1 MPNIRFKDVYDETS
15 ANTLLKENKNS
26 EYIDYL
32 KSLQNTITDIGDRN
46 RLSASIARL
55 STELS
60 KENYTINKVRSL
72 HGEEGVEKYN
82 FLKAVESGTSLSGN
96 TYWDKFKKQSDI
108 LGSELDE
115 DGNITR
121 RAESLSFAFDTEYDF
136 NNFLESTGY
145 NIKSLQENGI
155 VYGKMKG
162 RPYISVDKGNREF
175 INIIKGVNSI
185 DDFHEEKGIINTISQ
200 YATRAIGRADRQLAI
215 HNEGILDRLK
225 GIYLAGR
232 EITGAGVSMY
242 WHEPRVLMTSFDEE
256 GREIKKMSAD
266 SDGLFSFYEALGD
279 NMLTD
284 YKSAKELM
292 SDVEGTEEE
301 RPQQVQRLGYL
312 TYNQS
317 KAMDYLNK
325 TSDYDYYNKFIA
337 EEFRRADIEIMNS
350 HLGNF
355 KVYSTIDGDYM
366 QEVPYEDIQKIED
379 LIHNAI
385 SEGGNTN
392 EGRRVSYETG
402 ILGTDAGLY
411 ITIAPKSNENKIS
424 DDKQNLQNTLP
435 GRTFFIKGML
445 DNVTEDAINRRS
457 EWRAYKEVQQMTNWN
472 YDFYFE
478 DGSKITNCNN
488 YSAIYVDNYG
498 KKREIDK
505 GTMHNLINKE
515 FAVQDAKSYLTAL
528 YKDAIVNNN
537 TDDIQNYII
546 ETAKGVSINIIN
558 ETSPNLLPNE
568 YKRQVLELY
577 SNLLKDIGIKV
588 TDNNK

>member
-1 MPNIRFKDVYDETS
+1 MPNIRFKDVYDEAS
-15 ANTLLKENKNS
+15 ANTLLEQNKNS

-32 KSLQNTITDIGDRN
+32 KSLQNSITDIGDRN
-46 RLSASIARL
+46 KLSASIARL

-60 KENYTINKVRSL
+60 KENYTINKVRNL

-96 TYWDKFKKQSDI
+96 TYWDNFKKQSDI

-136 NNFLESTGY
+136 NNFLEATGY
-145 NIKSLQENGI
+145 NIKALQENGI

-162 RPYISVDKGNREF
+162 KPYISVDKGNREF
-175 INIIKGVNSI
+175 INVIKGVNSI
-185 DDFHEEKGIINTISQ
+185 DDYHQNPNYLENINR
-200 YATRAIGRADRQLAI
+200 ALGVPLNRAI
-215 HNEGILDRLK
+215 
-225 GIYLAGR
+225 R
-232 EITGAGVSMY
+232 EINVHNDSFSDKLYGIGSAVGKFFKSIIGPY
-242 WHEPRVLMTSFDEE
+242 GESHVLMTSFDEN
-256 GREIKKMSAD
+256 GIEIKKAYGD
-266 SDGLFSFYEALGD
+266 KVTNFDYDALGD
-279 NMLTD
+279 NLLKE
-284 YKSAKELM
+284 YKSAKSLL
-292 SDVEGTEEE
+292 SDVETMEEE
-301 RPQQVQRLGYL
+301 RIQQVQRLGYL

-355 KVYSTIDGDYM
+355 EVYSTIDGDYM
-366 QEVPYEDIQKIED
+366 QEVPYEDIQEIED

-445 DNVTEDAINRRS
+445 DNVTEDAINRKS

-537 TDDIQNYII
+537 TDDIKNYII
-546 ETAKGVSINIIN
+546 ETAKGISINVIN
-558 ETSPNLLPNE
+558 ETSPNSLPNE

-577 SNLLKDIGIKV
+577 SKLLKDIGIKV

>member
-1 MPNIRFKDVYDETS
+1 MPNIRFKDVYDEN

-32 KSLQNTITDIGDRN
+32 KSLQNKITDIGDRN
-46 RLSASIARL
+46 RLSSTIAKL

-72 HGEEGVEKYN
+72 YGEEGVEKYN
-82 FLKAVESGTSLSGN
+82 FLKAVDSGTSLSGN
-96 TYWDKFKKQSDI
+96 VYWDNFKKQSDI
-108 LGSELDE
+108 LGSELDD

-136 NNFLESTGY
+136 NNFLETTGY
-145 NIKSLQENGI
+145 NVNSLQQNGI

-162 RPYISVDKGNREF
+162 KPYISIDKGNKEF
-175 INIIKGVNSI
+175 INVIKGVNSI
-185 DDFHEEKGIINTISQ
+185 DDFHEEKGFVNNISQ
-200 YATRAIGRADRQLAI
+200 YASRSFSRADRQLAI
-215 HNEGILDRLK
+215 HNEGFLDRLY
-225 GIYLAGR
+225 GLYLAGK
-232 EITGAGVSMY
+232 EITGAGVNMY
-242 WHEPRVLMTSFDEE
+242 WHEPRVLMTSFDES
-256 GREIKKMSAD
+256 GRQIKQTSAD
-266 SDGLFSFYEALGD
+266 KDGLFKFYKALGD
-279 NMLTD
+279 DILTD
-284 YKSAKELM
+284 YKSAKSLL
-292 SDVEGTEEE
+292 SDLGTEEE
-301 RPQQVQRLGYL
+301 RPQQIQRLGYL

-350 HLGNF
+350 HLGDF

-366 QEVPYEDIQKIED
+366 QEVPYEDIPKIED

-411 ITIAPKSNENKIS
+411 ITIAPKSDKNLIS
-424 DDKQNLQNTLP
+424 DDKQNLQNILP
-435 GRTFFIKGML
+435 SRTFFIKGML
-445 DNVTEDAINRRS
+445 DNVTQDAINGRT

-478 DGSKITNCNN
+478 DGSKITECNN
-488 YSAIYVDNYG
+488 YSGIYVDNYG
-498 KKREIDK
+498 RKREIDK
-505 GTMHNLINKE
+505 ATMQNLINKE
-515 FAVQDAKSYLTAL
+515 FAIQDAKSYLIAL
-528 YKDAIVNNN
+528 YKDAMINGNDANINN
-537 TDDIQNYII
+537 TIN
-546 ETAKGVSINIIN
+546 ELAKGVSSNIIN

-577 SNLLKDIGIKV
+577 TKLLKDIGFSL
-588 TDNNK
+588 TENNK

>member
-1 MPNIRFKDVYDETS
+1 MPNIRFKDVYDEN

-32 KSLQNTITDIGDRN
+32 KGLQNKITDIGDRN
-46 RLSASIARL
+46 RLSSTIAKL

-82 FLKAVESGTSLSGN
+82 FLKAVDSGTSLSGN
-96 TYWDKFKKQSDI
+96 AYWDNFKKQSDI

-121 RAESLSFAFDTEYDF
+121 KAESLSFAFDTEYDF
-136 NNFLESTGY
+136 NNFLEATGY
-145 NIKSLQENGI
+145 NINSLQQNGI

-162 RPYISVDKGNREF
+162 KPYISIDKGNKEF
-175 INIIKGVNSI
+175 INVIKGVNSV
-185 DDFHEEKGIINTISQ
+185 DDLHQTPSALEAIN
-200 YATRAIGRADRQLAI
+200 RAVGLPLKRASREINI
-215 HNEGILDRLK
+215 HNEGFLDRLY
-225 GIYLAGR
+225 GLGSAAGAFLKTL
-232 EITGAGVSMY
+232 IPNPAGSY
-242 WHEPRVLMTSFDEE
+242 VLMTSFDAQ
-256 GREIKKMSAD
+256 GREIKNVYAD
-266 SDGLFSFYEALGD
+266 KATTFGYDALGD
-279 NMLTD
+279 NLLKD
-284 YKSAKELM
+284 YKSAKSLL
-292 SDVEGTEEE
+292 SDLGTEEE
-301 RPQQVQRLGYL
+301 RPQQIQRLGYL

-350 HLGNF
+350 HLGDF
-355 KVYSTIDGDYM
+355 KVYSTIDGDFM
-366 QEVPYEDIQKIED
+366 QEVPYKDIPKIED

-411 ITIAPKSNENKIS
+411 ITIAPKSDKNLIS
-424 DDKQNLQNTLP
+424 DDKQNLQNILP
-435 GRTFFIKGML
+435 SRTFFIKGML
-445 DNVTEDAINRRS
+445 DNVTQDAINGRT

-478 DGSKITNCNN
+478 DGSKITECNN
-488 YSAIYVDNYG
+488 YSGIYVDNYG
-498 KKREIDK
+498 RKREIDK
-505 GTMHNLINKE
+505 ATMQNLINKE
-515 FAVQDAKSYLTAL
+515 FAIQDAKSYLIAL
-528 YKDAIVNNN
+528 YKDAMINGNN
-537 TDDIQNYII
+537 TNINNTIN
-546 ETAKGVSINIIN
+546 ELAKGISSNIIN

-577 SNLLKDIGIKV
+577 TKLLKDIGFSL
-588 TDNNK
+588 TENNK

>member
-1 MPNIRFKDVYDETS
+1 MPNIRFKDVYDES

-32 KSLQNTITDIGDRN
+32 KSLQNKITDIGDRN
-46 RLSASIARL
+46 RLSSTIAKL

-60 KENYTINKVRSL
+60 KENYTINRVRSL

-82 FLKAVESGTSLSGN
+82 FLKAVDSGTSLSGN
-96 TYWDKFKKQSDI
+96 AYWDNFKKQSDI

-115 DGNITR
+115 EGNITR

-136 NNFLESTGY
+136 NNFLETTGY
-145 NIKSLQENGI
+145 NINSLQQNGI
-155 VYGKMKG
+155 IYGKMKG
-162 RPYISVDKGNREF
+162 KPYISIDKGNKEF
-175 INIIKGVNSI
+175 INVIKGVNSI
-185 DDFHEEKGIINTISQ
+185 DDLNQTPSALEAIDRAVGLPLKRASREIN
-200 YATRAIGRADRQLAI
+200 I
-215 HNEGILDRLK
+215 HNKGFLDRLY
-225 GIYLAGR
+225 GLGSAIGSFAGSIIPHS
-232 EITGAGVSMY
+232 ES
-242 WHEPRVLMTSFDEE
+242 HVLMTSFDEQ
-256 GREIKKMSAD
+256 GREIKSTYGDKVGTFKSYD
-266 SDGLFSFYEALGD
+266 ALGD
-279 NMLTD
+279 NLLKD
-284 YKSAKELM
+284 YKSAKSLL
-292 SDVEGTEEE
+292 SDLGTEEE
-301 RPQQVQRLGYL
+301 RPQQIQRLGYL

-350 HLGNF
+350 HLGDF

-366 QEVPYEDIQKIED
+366 QEVPYEDISKIED

-385 SEGGNTN
+385 SEGGDTN

-411 ITIAPKSNENKIS
+411 ITIAPKSDKNLIS

-445 DNVTEDAINRRS
+445 DNVTQDAINGRT

-478 DGSKITNCNN
+478 DGSKITECNN
-488 YSAIYVDNYG
+488 YSGIYVDNYG
-498 KKREIDK
+498 RKREIDK
-505 GTMHNLINKE
+505 STMQNLINKE
-515 FAVQDAKSYLTAL
+515 FAIQDAKSYLIAL
-528 YKDAIVNNN
+528 YKDAMINGNDAN
-537 TDDIQNYII
+537 ISNKIN
-546 ETAKGVSINIIN
+546 ELAKGISSNIID

-577 SNLLKDIGIKV
+577 TKLLKDIGFNL
-588 TDNNK
+588 TENNK

>member
-1 MPNIRFKDVYDETS
+1 MPEIRFKDVYDEKG
-15 ANTLLKENKNS
+15 ANTLLEENKNS

-32 KSLQNTITDIGDRN
+32 KSLQNKITDIGDRN

-60 KENYTINKVRSL
+60 KENYNINKVRSL

-82 FLKAVESGTSLSGN
+82 FIKAVESGTSLSGN
-96 TYWDKFKKQSDI
+96 TYWDNFKKQSDI
-108 LGSELDE
+108 LGSEVDK

-121 RAESLSFAFDTEYDF
+121 RAENLSFTFDTEYDF
-136 NNFLESTGY
+136 NNFLEATGY
-145 NIKSLQENGI
+145 NVKSLQESGI
-155 VYGKMKG
+155 IYGKMKG
-162 RPYISVDKGNREF
+162 KPYIFIDKGNKEF
-175 INIIKGVNSI
+175 INVIKGVNSI
-185 DDFHEEKGIINTISQ
+185 DDYHQTSNSLDAVSRSLGIPLS
-200 YATRAIGRADRQLAI
+200 RASREMNI
-215 HNEGILDRLK
+215 HTNGFSDRLYGLGSAVGTFFK
-225 GIYLAGR
+225 SFVAHG
-232 EITGAGVSMY
+232 ES
-242 WHEPRVLMTSFDEE
+242 HVLMTSFDDQ
-256 GREIKKMSAD
+256 GREIKRVYGDKVTNFD
-266 SDGLFSFYEALGD
+266 YDALGD
-279 NMLTD
+279 NLLKD
-284 YKSAKELM
+284 YKSAKSLL
-292 SDVEGTEEE
+292 SDLETTEEE

-325 TSDYDYYNKFIA
+325 TSDYDYYNKFIT

-350 HLGNF
+350 HLGDF

-366 QEVPYEDIQKIED
+366 QEVPYDDIQKIED

-411 ITIAPKSNENKIS
+411 ITIAPKSDKNLIS

-445 DNVTEDAINRRS
+445 DNVTEDAINRRT

-488 YSAIYVDNYG
+488 YSGTYVDTYG
-498 KKREIDK
+498 QKREIDK
-505 GTMHNLINKE
+505 GTMQNLINKE

-537 TDDIQNYII
+537 ASNINNKIN
-546 ETAKGVSINIIN
+546 ELAKGLSIQIIN

-577 SNLLKDIGIKV
+577 TKLLKDIGIDL
-588 TDNNK
+588 TENNK

>member
-1 MPNIRFKDVYDETS
+1 MPNIRFKDVYDEAS
-15 ANTLLKENKNS
+15 ANTLLEQNKNS

-32 KSLQNTITDIGDRN
+32 KSLQNSITDIGDRN

-136 NNFLESTGY
+136 NNFLEATGY
-145 NIKSLQENGI
+145 NIKALQENGI

-162 RPYISVDKGNREF
+162 KPYISVDKGNREF
-175 INIIKGVNSI
+175 INVIKGVNSI
-185 DDFHEEKGIINTISQ
+185 DDYHQNPDYLENINR
-200 YATRAIGRADRQLAI
+200 ALGVPLNRAIREVNI
-215 HNEGILDRLK
+215 HNDSFSDKLYGIGSAVGK
-225 GIYLAGR
+225 FFKSIIGPYG
-232 EITGAGVSMY
+232 ES
-242 WHEPRVLMTSFDEE
+242 HVLMTSFDEQ
-256 GREIKKMSAD
+256 GREIKKVYGD
-266 SDGLFSFYEALGD
+266 KVTNFDYDALGD
-279 NMLTD
+279 NLLKE
-284 YKSAKELM
+284 YKSAKSLL
-292 SDVEGTEEE
+292 SDVETMEEE
-301 RPQQVQRLGYL
+301 RIQQVQRLGYL

-411 ITIAPKSNENKIS
+411 ITIAPKSDENKIS

-478 DGSKITNCNN
+478 DGSKITNCDN
-488 YSAIYVDNYG
+488 YSGIYIDNYG
-498 KKREIDK
+498 QKREIDK
-505 GTMHNLINKE
+505 GTMQNLINKE

-537 TDDIQNYII
+537 TNNIEDDIKKL
-546 ETAKGVSINIIN
+546 AKGISINVID

-577 SNLLKDIGIKV
+577 TKLLKDIGIDITK
-588 TDNNK
+588 NNK

>member
-1 MPNIRFKDVYDETS
+1 MPNIRFKDVYDEN

-32 KSLQNTITDIGDRN
+32 KSLQNKITDIGDRN
-46 RLSASIARL
+46 RLSSTIAKL

-82 FLKAVESGTSLSGN
+82 FLKAVDSGTSLSGN
-96 TYWDKFKKQSDI
+96 AYWDNFKKQSDI
-108 LGSELDE
+108 LGSELDD

-136 NNFLESTGY
+136 NNFLEATGY
-145 NIKSLQENGI
+145 NVNSLQQNGI
-155 VYGKMKG
+155 IYGKMKG
-162 RPYISVDKGNREF
+162 KPYISIDKGNKEF
-175 INIIKGVNSI
+175 INVIKGVNSI
-185 DDFHEEKGIINTISQ
+185 DDLNQTSGVLETINRI
-200 YATRAIGRADRQLAI
+200 AGLPLTRASREINI
-215 HNEGILDRLK
+215 HNDGFLDRLY
-225 GIYLAGR
+225 GLGSAIGSFAGSFIPHG
-232 EITGAGVSMY
+232 ES
-242 WHEPRVLMTSFDEE
+242 HVLMTSFDEH
-256 GREIKKMSAD
+256 GREIKSTYGDKVGTFKSYD
-266 SDGLFSFYEALGD
+266 ALGD
-279 NMLTD
+279 NLLKD
-284 YKSAKELM
+284 YKSAKSLL
-292 SDVEGTEEE
+292 SDLGTEEE
-301 RPQQVQRLGYL
+301 RPQQIQRLGYL

-350 HLGNF
+350 HLGDY
-355 KVYSTIDGDYM
+355 KVYSTIDGDFM
-366 QEVPYEDIQKIED
+366 QEVPYKDISKIED

-411 ITIAPKSNENKIS
+411 ITIAPKSDKNLIS
-424 DDKQNLQNTLP
+424 DDKQNLQNILP
-435 GRTFFIKGML
+435 SRTFFIKGML
-445 DNVTEDAINRRS
+445 DNITQDAINRRT
-457 EWRAYKEVQQMTNWN
+457 EWRAYKEVQQMINWN

-478 DGSKITNCNN
+478 DGSKITECNN
-488 YSAIYVDNYG
+488 YSGIYVDNYG

-505 GTMHNLINKE
+505 ATMQNLINKE
-515 FAVQDAKSYLTAL
+515 FAIQDAKSYLIAL
-528 YKDAIVNNN
+528 YKDAMINGNDANINN
-537 TDDIQNYII
+537 TIN
-546 ETAKGVSINIIN
+546 ELAKGVSSQIIN

-577 SNLLKDIGIKV
+577 TKLLKDIGFSL
-588 TDNNK
+588 TENNK

>member
-1 MPNIRFKDVYDETS
+1 MPEIRFKDVYDEAS
-15 ANTLLKENKNS
+15 ANALLDENKNS
-26 EYIDYL
+26 EYINYL
-32 KSLQNTITDIGDRN
+32 KSLQNKITDIGDRN

-60 KENYTINKVRSL
+60 KENYNINKVRSL

-82 FLKAVESGTSLSGN
+82 FIKAVESGTSLSGN
-96 TYWDKFKKQSDI
+96 IYWDNFKKQSDI
-108 LGSELDE
+108 LGSEVDK

-121 RAESLSFAFDTEYDF
+121 RAENLSFTFDTEYDF
-136 NNFLESTGY
+136 NNFLDATGY
-145 NIKSLQENGI
+145 NVKSLQESGI

-162 RPYISVDKGNREF
+162 KPYISVDKGNKEF
-175 INIIKGVNSI
+175 INVIKGVNSI
-185 DDFHEEKGIINTISQ
+185 DDYHQTPNALEAVNRALSAPLNRASREINIHTDSFSDRL
-200 YATRAIGRADRQLAI
+200 YGLGSAIGTFFKSFIA
-215 HNEGILDRLK
+215 HGE
-225 GIYLAGR
+225 
-232 EITGAGVSMY
+232 S
-242 WHEPRVLMTSFDEE
+242 HVLMTSFDDQ
-256 GREIKKMSAD
+256 GREIKSVYGDKVTNFD
-266 SDGLFSFYEALGD
+266 YDALGD
-279 NMLTD
+279 NLLKD
-284 YKSAKELM
+284 YKSAKSLLSEL
-292 SDVEGTEEE
+292 ETTEEE

-350 HLGNF
+350 HLGDF

-385 SEGGNTN
+385 SEGGDTN

-411 ITIAPKSNENKIS
+411 ITIAPKSDKNLIS

-445 DNVTEDAINRRS
+445 DNVTEDAINRRT

-488 YSAIYVDNYG
+488 YSGTYVDTYG
-498 KKREIDK
+498 QKREIDK
-505 GTMHNLINKE
+505 GTMQNLINKE

-537 TDDIQNYII
+537 ASNINSKIN
-546 ETAKGVSINIIN
+546 ELAKGLSIQIIN

-577 SNLLKDIGIKV
+577 TKLLKDIGINL
-588 TDNNK
+588 TENNK

>member
-1 MPNIRFKDVYDETS
+1 MPEIRFKDVYDEAS
-15 ANTLLKENKNS
+15 ANTLLDENKNS

-32 KSLQNTITDIGDRN
+32 KSLQNKITDIGDRN

-60 KENYTINKVRSL
+60 KENYNINKVRSL

-82 FLKAVESGTSLSGN
+82 FIKAVESGTSLSGN
-96 TYWDKFKKQSDI
+96 TYWDNFKKQSDI
-108 LGSELDE
+108 LGSEVDK

-121 RAESLSFAFDTEYDF
+121 RAENLSFTFDTEYDF
-136 NNFLESTGY
+136 NNFLEATGY
-145 NIKSLQENGI
+145 NVKSLQESGI
-155 VYGKMKG
+155 IYGKMKG
-162 RPYISVDKGNREF
+162 KPYISIDKGNKEF
-175 INIIKGVNSI
+175 INVIKGVNSI
-185 DDFHEEKGIINTISQ
+185 DDYHQTSNSLDAVSRSLGIPLS
-200 YATRAIGRADRQLAI
+200 RASREMNI
-215 HNEGILDRLK
+215 HTNGFSDRLYGLGSAVGTFFK
-225 GIYLAGR
+225 SFVAHG
-232 EITGAGVSMY
+232 ES
-242 WHEPRVLMTSFDEE
+242 HVLMTSFDDQ
-256 GREIKKMSAD
+256 GREIKSVYGDKITNFD
-266 SDGLFSFYEALGD
+266 YDALGD
-279 NMLTD
+279 NLLKD
-284 YKSAKELM
+284 YKSAKSLL
-292 SDVEGTEEE
+292 SDLETIEEE

-350 HLGNF
+350 HLGDF

-366 QEVPYEDIQKIED
+366 QEVKYEDIPKIED

-411 ITIAPKSNENKIS
+411 ITIAPKSDKNLIS

-445 DNVTEDAINRRS
+445 DNVTEDAINRRT

-488 YSAIYVDNYG
+488 YSGTYVDTYG
-498 KKREIDK
+498 QKREIDK
-505 GTMHNLINKE
+505 GTMQNLINKE

-537 TDDIQNYII
+537 ASNINSKIN
-546 ETAKGVSINIIN
+546 ELAKGLSIQIIN

-577 SNLLKDIGIKV
+577 TKLLKDIGIDL
-588 TDNNK
+588 TENNK

>member
-1 MPNIRFKDVYDETS
+1 MPNIRFKDVYDEN

-32 KSLQNTITDIGDRN
+32 KSLQTKITDIGDRN
-46 RLSASIARL
+46 RLSSTIAKL

-60 KENYTINKVRSL
+60 KENYTINRIRSL

-82 FLKAVESGTSLSGN
+82 FLKAVDSGTSLSGN
-96 TYWDKFKKQSDI
+96 AYWDNFKKQSDI

-115 DGNITR
+115 EGNITR

-136 NNFLESTGY
+136 NNFLEATGY
-145 NIKSLQENGI
+145 NVNSLQQNGI
-155 VYGKMKG
+155 IYGKMKG
-162 RPYISVDKGNREF
+162 KPYISIDKGNKEF
-175 INIIKGVNSI
+175 INVIKGVNSI
-185 DDFHEEKGIINTISQ
+185 DDLNQTPSALEAIDRAVGLPLKRASREIN
-200 YATRAIGRADRQLAI
+200 I
-215 HNEGILDRLK
+215 HNKGFLDRLY
-225 GIYLAGR
+225 GLGSAIGSFAGS
-232 EITGAGVSMY
+232 IIPHSNS
-242 WHEPRVLMTSFDEE
+242 HVLMTSFDEQ
-256 GREIKKMSAD
+256 GREIKSIYGDKVGTFKEYD
-266 SDGLFSFYEALGD
+266 ALGD
-279 NMLTD
+279 NLLKD
-284 YKSAKELM
+284 YKSAKSLL
-292 SDVEGTEEE
+292 SDLETEEE
-301 RPQQVQRLGYL
+301 RPQQIQRLGYL

-350 HLGNF
+350 HLGDF

-366 QEVPYEDIQKIED
+366 KEVPYEDIQKIED

-385 SEGGNTN
+385 SEGGDTN

-411 ITIAPKSNENKIS
+411 ITIAPKSDKNLIS

-445 DNVTEDAINRRS
+445 DNVTQDAINGRT

-478 DGSKITNCNN
+478 DGSKITECNN
-488 YSAIYVDNYG
+488 YSGIYVDNYG
-498 KKREIDK
+498 RKREIDK
-505 GTMHNLINKE
+505 STMQNLINKE
-515 FAVQDAKSYLTAL
+515 FAIQDAKSYLIAL
-528 YKDAIVNNN
+528 YKDAMINGNDAN
-537 TDDIQNYII
+537 ISNKIN
-546 ETAKGVSINIIN
+546 ELAKGISSNIID

-577 SNLLKDIGIKV
+577 TKLLKDIGFNL
-588 TDNNK
+588 TENNK

>member
-1 MPNIRFKDVYDETS
+1 MPEIRFKDVYDEKG
-15 ANTLLKENKNS
+15 ANTLLEENRNS

-32 KSLQNTITDIGDRN
+32 KSLQNKITDIGDRN

-60 KENYTINKVRSL
+60 KENYTINRVRSL

-82 FLKAVESGTSLSGN
+82 FIKAVESGTSLSGN
-96 TYWDKFKKQSDI
+96 TYWDNFKKQSDI
-108 LGSELDE
+108 LGSEVDE

-121 RAESLSFAFDTEYDF
+121 RAENLSFTFDTEYDF

-145 NIKSLQENGI
+145 NVKSLQENGI

-162 RPYISVDKGNREF
+162 KPYISVDKGNKEF
-175 INIIKGVNSI
+175 INVIKGVNSI
-185 DDFHEEKGIINTISQ
+185 DDYHQTPNALEAVNRALSAPLNRASREINIHTDSFSDRL
-200 YATRAIGRADRQLAI
+200 YGLGSAIGTFFKSFIA
-215 HNEGILDRLK
+215 HGE
-225 GIYLAGR
+225 
-232 EITGAGVSMY
+232 S
-242 WHEPRVLMTSFDEE
+242 HVLMTSFDDQ
-256 GREIKKMSAD
+256 GREIKSVYGDKITNFD
-266 SDGLFSFYEALGD
+266 YDALGD
-279 NMLTD
+279 NLLKD
-284 YKSAKELM
+284 YKSAKSLL
-292 SDVEGTEEE
+292 SDLETTEEE

-350 HLGNF
+350 HLGDF

-366 QEVPYEDIQKIED
+366 QEVPYKDIQKIED

-385 SEGGNTN
+385 SEGGDTN

-411 ITIAPKSNENKIS
+411 ITIAPKSDKNLIS

-445 DNVTEDAINRRS
+445 DDVTEDAINKNTN
-457 EWRAYKEVQQMTNWN
+457 WRAYKEVQQMTNWN

-488 YSAIYVDNYG
+488 YSGTYVDTYG
-498 KKREIDK
+498 QKREIDK
-505 GTMHNLINKE
+505 STMQSLINKE
-515 FAVQDAKSYLTAL
+515 FAVQDIRSYLTAL

-537 TDDIQNYII
+537 ASNITNKIN
-546 ETAKGVSINIIN
+546 ELAKGFSINIIN

-577 SNLLKDIGIKV
+577 TKLLKDVGIDL
-588 TDNNK
+588 TENNK

>member
-1 MPNIRFKDVYDETS
+1 MANIRFKDVYDEAS
-15 ANTLLKENKNS
+15 ANALLDENKNS

-32 KSLQNTITDIGDRN
+32 KSLQNKITDIGDRN

-60 KENYTINKVRSL
+60 KENYNINKVRSL

-82 FLKAVESGTSLSGN
+82 FIKAVESGTSLSGN
-96 TYWDKFKKQSDI
+96 TYWDNFKKQSDI
-108 LGSELDE
+108 LGSEVDK

-121 RAESLSFAFDTEYDF
+121 RAENLSFTFDTEYDF
-136 NNFLESTGY
+136 NNFLEATGY
-145 NIKSLQENGI
+145 NVKSLQESGI
-155 VYGKMKG
+155 IYGKMKG
-162 RPYISVDKGNREF
+162 KPYISIDKGNKEF
-175 INIIKGVNSI
+175 INVIKGVNSI
-185 DDFHEEKGIINTISQ
+185 DDYHQTSNSLDAVSRSLGIPLS
-200 YATRAIGRADRQLAI
+200 RASREMNI
-215 HNEGILDRLK
+215 HTNGFSDRLYGLGSAVGTFFK
-225 GIYLAGR
+225 SFVAHG
-232 EITGAGVSMY
+232 ES
-242 WHEPRVLMTSFDEE
+242 HVLMTSFDNQ
-256 GREIKKMSAD
+256 GREIKSVYGDKITNFD
-266 SDGLFSFYEALGD
+266 YDALGD
-279 NMLTD
+279 NLLKD
-284 YKSAKELM
+284 YKSAKSLL
-292 SDVEGTEEE
+292 SDLETIEEE

-350 HLGNF
+350 HLGDF

-411 ITIAPKSNENKIS
+411 ITIAPKSDKNLIS
-424 DDKQNLQNTLP
+424 NDKQNLQNTLP

-445 DNVTEDAINRRS
+445 DDVTEDAINKNTN
-457 EWRAYKEVQQMTNWN
+457 WRAYKEVQQMTNWN

-488 YSAIYVDNYG
+488 YSGTYVDTYG
-498 KKREIDK
+498 QKREIDK
-505 GTMHNLINKE
+505 TTMQSLINKE
-515 FAVQDAKSYLTAL
+515 FAVQDIRSYLTAL

-537 TDDIQNYII
+537 TSNINAKIN
-546 ETAKGVSINIIN
+546 ELAKGFSINIIN

-577 SNLLKDIGIKV
+577 TKLLKDIGIDL
-588 TDNNK
+588 TENNK

>member
-1 MPNIRFKDVYDETS
+1 MANIRFKDVYDEAS
-15 ANTLLKENKNS
+15 ANTLLDENKNS

-32 KSLQNTITDIGDRN
+32 KSLQNKITDIGDRN

-60 KENYTINKVRSL
+60 KENYNINKVRSL

-82 FLKAVESGTSLSGN
+82 FIKAVESGTSLSGN
-96 TYWDKFKKQSDI
+96 TYWDNFKKQSDI
-108 LGSELDE
+108 LGSEVDK

-121 RAESLSFAFDTEYDF
+121 RAENLSFTFDTEYDF
-136 NNFLESTGY
+136 NNFLEATGY
-145 NIKSLQENGI
+145 NVKSLQESGI
-155 VYGKMKG
+155 IYGKMKG
-162 RPYISVDKGNREF
+162 KPYISIDKGNKEF
-175 INIIKGVNSI
+175 INVIKGVNSI
-185 DDFHEEKGIINTISQ
+185 DDYHQTSNSLDAVSRSLGIPLS
-200 YATRAIGRADRQLAI
+200 RASREMNI
-215 HNEGILDRLK
+215 HTNGFSDRLYGLGSAVGTFFK
-225 GIYLAGR
+225 SFVAHG
-232 EITGAGVSMY
+232 ES
-242 WHEPRVLMTSFDEE
+242 HVLMTSFDDQ
-256 GREIKKMSAD
+256 GREIKSVYGDKITNFD
-266 SDGLFSFYEALGD
+266 YDALGD
-279 NMLTD
+279 NLLKD
-284 YKSAKELM
+284 YKSAKSLL
-292 SDVEGTEEE
+292 SDLETIEEE

-350 HLGNF
+350 HLGDF

-385 SEGGNTN
+385 SEGGDTN

-402 ILGTDAGLY
+402 ILGTEAGLY
-411 ITIAPKSNENKIS
+411 ITIAPKSDKNLIS

-445 DNVTEDAINRRS
+445 DDVTEDAINKNTN
-457 EWRAYKEVQQMTNWN
+457 WRAYKEVQQMTNWN

-488 YSAIYVDNYG
+488 YSGTYVDTYG
-498 KKREIDK
+498 QKREIDK
-505 GTMHNLINKE
+505 STMQSLINKE
-515 FAVQDAKSYLTAL
+515 FAVQDIKSYLTAL

-537 TDDIQNYII
+537 TSNIKAKIN
-546 ETAKGVSINIIN
+546 ELAKGFSINIIN

-577 SNLLKDIGIKV
+577 TKLLKDIGINL
-588 TDNNK
+588 TEDNK

>member
-1 MPNIRFKDVYDETS
+1 MPNIRFKDVYDEN

-32 KSLQNTITDIGDRN
+32 KSLQNKITDVGDRN
-46 RLSASIARL
+46 RLSSTIAKL

-60 KENYTINKVRSL
+60 KENYTINRIRSL

-82 FLKAVESGTSLSGN
+82 FLKAVDSGTSLSGN
-96 TYWDKFKKQSDI
+96 VYWDNFKKQSDI

-115 DGNITR
+115 EGNITR

-145 NIKSLQENGI
+145 NINSLQQNGI
-155 VYGKMKG
+155 IYGKMKG
-162 RPYISVDKGNREF
+162 KPYISIDKGNKEF
-175 INIIKGVNSI
+175 INVIKGVNSI
-185 DDFHEEKGIINTISQ
+185 DDLNQTPSALEAIDRAVGLPLKRASREIN
-200 YATRAIGRADRQLAI
+200 I
-215 HNEGILDRLK
+215 HNKGFLDRLY
-225 GIYLAGR
+225 GLGSAIGSFAGS
-232 EITGAGVSMY
+232 IIPHSNS
-242 WHEPRVLMTSFDEE
+242 HVLMTSFDEQ
-256 GREIKKMSAD
+256 GREIKSIYGDKVGIFKEYD
-266 SDGLFSFYEALGD
+266 ALGD
-279 NMLTD
+279 NLLKD
-284 YKSAKELM
+284 YKSAKSLL
-292 SDVEGTEEE
+292 SDLGTEEE
-301 RPQQVQRLGYL
+301 RPQQIQRLGYL

-350 HLGNF
+350 HLGDF

-366 QEVPYEDIQKIED
+366 QEVPYEDISKIED

-385 SEGGNTN
+385 SEGGDTN

-411 ITIAPKSNENKIS
+411 ITIAPKSDKNLIS

-445 DNVTEDAINRRS
+445 DNVTQDAINGRT

-478 DGSKITNCNN
+478 DGSKITECNN
-488 YSAIYVDNYG
+488 YSGIYVDNYG
-498 KKREIDK
+498 RKREIDK
-505 GTMHNLINKE
+505 STMQNLINKE
-515 FAVQDAKSYLTAL
+515 FAIQDAKSYLIAL
-528 YKDAIVNNN
+528 YKDAMINGNDAN
-537 TDDIQNYII
+537 ISNKIN
-546 ETAKGVSINIIN
+546 ELAKGISSNIID

-577 SNLLKDIGIKV
+577 TKLLKDIGFNL
-588 TDNNK
+588 TENNK

>member
-1 MPNIRFKDVYDETS
+1 MPNIRFKDVYDEN

-32 KSLQNTITDIGDRN
+32 KSLQTKITDIGDRN
-46 RLSASIARL
+46 RLSSTIAKL

-60 KENYTINKVRSL
+60 KENYTINRIRSL

-82 FLKAVESGTSLSGN
+82 FLKAVDSGTSLSGN
-96 TYWDKFKKQSDI
+96 VYWDNFKKQSDI

-115 DGNITR
+115 EGNITR

-145 NIKSLQENGI
+145 NINSLQQNGI
-155 VYGKMKG
+155 IYGKMKG
-162 RPYISVDKGNREF
+162 KPYISIDKGNKEF
-175 INIIKGVNSI
+175 INVIKGVNSI
-185 DDFHEEKGIINTISQ
+185 DDLNQTPSALEAID
-200 YATRAIGRADRQLAI
+200 RAVGLPLKRASREIDI
-215 HNEGILDRLK
+215 HNKGFLDRLY
-225 GIYLAGR
+225 GLGSAIGSFAGS
-232 EITGAGVSMY
+232 IIPHSNS
-242 WHEPRVLMTSFDEE
+242 HVLMTSFDEQ
-256 GREIKKMSAD
+256 GREIKSIYGDKVGIFKEYD
-266 SDGLFSFYEALGD
+266 ALGD
-279 NMLTD
+279 NLLKD
-284 YKSAKELM
+284 YKSAKSLL
-292 SDVEGTEEE
+292 SDLGTEEE
-301 RPQQVQRLGYL
+301 RPQQIQRLGYL

-350 HLGNF
+350 HLGDF

-366 QEVPYEDIQKIED
+366 QEVPYEDISKIED

-385 SEGGNTN
+385 SEGGDTN

-411 ITIAPKSNENKIS
+411 ITIAPKSDKNLIS

-445 DNVTEDAINRRS
+445 DNVTQDAINGRT

-478 DGSKITNCNN
+478 DGSKITECNN
-488 YSAIYVDNYG
+488 YSGIYVDNYG
-498 KKREIDK
+498 RKREIDK
-505 GTMHNLINKE
+505 STMQNLINKE
-515 FAVQDAKSYLTAL
+515 FAIQDAKSYLIAL
-528 YKDAIVNNN
+528 YKDAMINGNDAN
-537 TDDIQNYII
+537 ISNKINKL
-546 ETAKGVSINIIN
+546 AKGISSNIID

-577 SNLLKDIGIKV
+577 TKLLKDIGFNL
-588 TDNNK
+588 TENNK

>member
-1 MPNIRFKDVYDETS
+1 MPNIRFKDVYDEN

-32 KSLQNTITDIGDRN
+32 KSLQTKITDIGDRN
-46 RLSASIARL
+46 RLSSTIAKL

-60 KENYTINKVRSL
+60 KENYTINRVRSL

-82 FLKAVESGTSLSGN
+82 FLKAVDSGTSLSGN
-96 TYWDKFKKQSDI
+96 VYWDNFKKQSDI

-115 DGNITR
+115 DGNIIR

-145 NIKSLQENGI
+145 NINSLQQNGI
-155 VYGKMKG
+155 IYGKMKG
-162 RPYISVDKGNREF
+162 KPYISIDKGNKEF
-175 INIIKGVNSI
+175 INVIKGVNSI
-185 DDFHEEKGIINTISQ
+185 DDLNQTPSALEAIDRAVGLPLKRASREIN
-200 YATRAIGRADRQLAI
+200 I
-215 HNEGILDRLK
+215 HNKGFLDRLY
-225 GIYLAGR
+225 GLGSAIGSFAGSVIPHG
-232 EITGAGVSMY
+232 ES
-242 WHEPRVLMTSFDEE
+242 HVLMTSFDEH
-256 GREIKKMSAD
+256 GREIKSIYGDKVGTFKSYD
-266 SDGLFSFYEALGD
+266 ALGD
-279 NMLTD
+279 NLLKD
-284 YKSAKELM
+284 YKSAKSLL
-292 SDVEGTEEE
+292 SDLGTEEE
-301 RPQQVQRLGYL
+301 RPQQIQRLGYL

-350 HLGNF
+350 HLGDF

-366 QEVPYEDIQKIED
+366 KEVPYEDISKIED

-385 SEGGNTN
+385 SEGGDTN

-411 ITIAPKSNENKIS
+411 ITIAPKSDKNLIS

-445 DNVTEDAINRRS
+445 DNITQDAINGRT

-478 DGSKITNCNN
+478 DGSKITECNN
-488 YSAIYVDNYG
+488 YSGIYVDNYG
-498 KKREIDK
+498 RKREIDK
-505 GTMHNLINKE
+505 STMQNLINKE
-515 FAVQDAKSYLTAL
+515 FAIQDAKSYLIAL
-528 YKDAIVNNN
+528 YKDAMINGNDAN
-537 TDDIQNYII
+537 ISNKIN
-546 ETAKGVSINIIN
+546 ELAKGISSNIID

-577 SNLLKDIGIKV
+577 TKLLKDIGFNL
-588 TDNNK
+588 TENNK